1 MYKAKLKEFDLRSVQ
16 VSVNFLERVFSGDG
30 GDIKCVHPD
39 WPVVLDQ
46 VKDWLNQSMAKILN
60 ARLFTTIQKQEE
72 KGPMAIPSN

>member
-46 VKDWLNQSMAKILN
+46 LKDWFNQSMTRTLN
-60 ARLFTTIQKQEE
+60 ARLFLSTQKQEE